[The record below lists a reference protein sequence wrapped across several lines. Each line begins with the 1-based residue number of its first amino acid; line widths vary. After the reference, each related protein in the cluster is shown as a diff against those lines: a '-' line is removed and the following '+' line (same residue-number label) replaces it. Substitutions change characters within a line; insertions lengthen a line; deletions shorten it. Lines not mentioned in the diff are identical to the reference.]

1 MLVSRMVAQKKIF
14 RVNIQENILSN
25 LFEQFFPSLVSSLEV
40 TPGMYAHNNG
50 MASFRQQDRA

>member
-1 MLVSRMVAQKKIF
+1 LRKKKIF